1 MPEQNIQSIEI
12 EERKELRDR
21 IWVYS
26 QRGVLALVV
35 FLAGV
40 FAGYQLWGQAAQLQV
55 QVEELNEK
63 NASLVKER
71 DTLRSKIALVERD
84 KGQIEKKLQET
95 QAKLAAA
102 TTEAKQAAQAPAAA
116 PATAPGQ

>member
-102 TTEAKQAAQAPAAA
+102 TTEAKQAAQAPA
-116 PATAPGQ
+116 TAPGQ

>member
-1 MPEQNIQSIEI
+1 MATVDDRTEAL
-12 EERKELRDR
+12 ELRDKVW
-21 IWVYS
+21 IFA

-35 FLAGV
+35 FCGGIFV
-40 FAGYQLWGQAAQLQV
+40 GYQLWGEASKLRE

-84 KGQIEKKLQET
+84 KNQAMKQLEDT
-95 QAKLAAA
+95 QAKAA
-102 TTEAKQAAQAPAAA
+102 AAQAKIEALQA
-116 PATAPGQ
+116 PKPVAQ